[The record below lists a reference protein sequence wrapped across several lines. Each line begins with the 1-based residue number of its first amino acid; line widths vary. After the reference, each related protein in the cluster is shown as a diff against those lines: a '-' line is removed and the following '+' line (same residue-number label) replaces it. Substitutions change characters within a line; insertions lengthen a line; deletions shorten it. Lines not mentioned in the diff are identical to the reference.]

1 MTFEP
6 PRQVAAGRITYEV
19 VRPGCATYWE
29 NCPHGEHALT
39 VVRVGRTLTE
49 CIDERTCNAH

>member
-1 MTFEP
+1 MTETGGT
-6 PRQVAAGRITYEV
+6 VTHGRITYEV
-19 VRPGCATYWE
+19 VRRGCATFWE

-49 CIDERTCNAH
+49 CIDERTCTA